1 LGVKEEHPLKQLELN
16 ATVRKTKGNGPAR
29 SLRRQ
34 GMVPAV
40 IYGRGTQTT
49 LLAVKV
55 RDFEGAVQKGN
66 IRRTIFSL
74 SIQNGGTLTKPAVI
88 KELQTHPA
96 TGQFLHVDFYEIDMN
111 RTLRVRVPILPK
123 GKAKGE
129 EFGGMMQIIERE
141 IEVLCLPSE
150 IPDTLELDV
159 TDLGIGDTLHV
170 KDIVLPAGVEL
181 PPGVNYTVVTV
192 ISPKAEAAPA
202 AAVEAEGA
210 EAAEGEKAAEA
221 EEPAA

>member
-1 LGVKEEHPLKQLELN
+1 LKQLELN
-16 ATVRKTKGNGPAR
+16 VTIRNTKGNGPAR

-40 IYGRGTQTT
+40 LYGPDTPSIM
-49 LLAVKV
+49 LALNV
-55 RDFEGAVQKGN
+55 RDFERTVQKGN
-66 IRRTIFSL
+66 IRRTIFAL
-74 SIQNGGTLTKPAVI
+74 SIRNGDTITKPAVI

-96 TGQFLHVDFYEIDMN
+96 TGQLLHVDFYEIDMN
-111 RTLRVRVPILPK
+111 RTLRVRVPIVAK

-129 EFGGMMQIIERE
+129 ELGGMMQIIERE
-141 IEVLCLPSE
+141 IEVLCLPHE

-170 KDIVLPAGVEL
+170 KDIALPAGVEL

-192 ISPKAEAAPA
+192 VSQKAEAAPA
-202 AAVEAEGA
+202 VAEVEGA
-210 EAAEGEKAAEA
+210 ETVEGETPAEA
-221 EEPAA
+221 EKTTE

>member
-1 LGVKEEHPLKQLELN
+1 LKQLELN
-16 ATVRKTKGNGPAR
+16 VTIRNTKGNGPAR

-40 IYGRGTQTT
+40 LYGPDTPSIM
-49 LLAVKV
+49 LALNV
-55 RDFEGAVQKGN
+55 RDFERTVQKGN
-66 IRRTIFSL
+66 IRRTIFAL
-74 SIQNGGTLTKPAVI
+74 SIRNGGTITKPAVI

-96 TGQFLHVDFYEIDMN
+96 TGQLLHVDFYEIDMN
-111 RTLRVRVPILPK
+111 RTLRVRVPIVAK

-129 EFGGMMQIIERE
+129 ELGGMMQIIERE
-141 IEVLCLPSE
+141 IEVLCLPHE

-170 KDIVLPAGVEL
+170 KDIALPAGVEL

-192 ISPKAEAAPA
+192 VSQKAEAAPA
-202 AAVEAEGA
+202 VAEAEGA
-210 EAAEGEKAAEA
+210 ETVEGETPAEA
-221 EEPAA
+221 EKTAE